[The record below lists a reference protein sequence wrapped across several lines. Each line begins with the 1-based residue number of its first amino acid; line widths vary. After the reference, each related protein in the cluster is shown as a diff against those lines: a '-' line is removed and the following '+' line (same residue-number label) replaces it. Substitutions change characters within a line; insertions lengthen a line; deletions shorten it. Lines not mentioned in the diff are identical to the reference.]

1 MTIHNLNELLI
12 PDADGKSQP
21 LDNFNT
27 QSATT
32 SVYFRDLEKYLINHI
47 KSADIVL
54 GAVAW
59 LTSYSVLDALAQDDK
74 EVVFVIQKEDFLR
87 PDIGAKNDFKET
99 LRKKYSNLKNSLTRY
114 DFEGTI
120 LPNMSYAGDPSID
133 SVTCIGNVNNAKAA
147 AFPRM
152 HNKFIIFSKKD
163 VDYNVPEEPESGS
176 RIKISPYAVWTGSF
190 NITKNAGMS
199 FENALYITDMAI
211 VNAYYQEFAQITAL
225 SESLNWFKDWVEPQ
239 WRIGT

>member
-1 MTIHNLNELLI
+1 MIKNLNKLLI
-12 PDADGKSQP
+12 PDADRESQP
-21 LDNFNT
+21 LENFNT
-27 QSATT
+27 KSDTT
-32 SVYFRDLEKYLINHI
+32 SVYFRDLEKHLVEHI

-59 LTSYSVLDALAQDDK
+59 LTSYTVLDALAQDDK
-74 EVVFVIQKEDFLR
+74 DVVFVIQKEDFLR

-99 LRKKYSNLKNSLTRY
+99 LRRKYSSLKNSLTRY

-120 LPNMSYAGDPSID
+120 LPNMSFAGDPSID
-133 SVTCIGNVNNAKAA
+133 PITCVGNMNNAKLA

-152 HNKFIIFSKKD
+152 HNKFIIFAKNEIN
-163 VDYNVPEEPESGS
+163 YNLPEELEDGS
-176 RIKISPYAVWTGSF
+176 RLKINPYAVWTGSF

-199 FENALYITDMAI
+199 FENALYITDQSI

>member
-1 MTIHNLNELLI
+1 MEIKNLNELLI
-12 PDADGKSQP
+12 PDADRKSQP

-27 QSATT
+27 QSGTT
-32 SVYFRDLEKYLINHI
+32 SVYFRNLEKHLIAHI

-59 LTSYSVLDALAQDDK
+59 LTSYPVLDALAQDDK
-74 EVVFVIQKEDFLR
+74 DVVFVIQKEDFLR
-87 PDIGAKNDFKET
+87 PDIDATNNFKET
-99 LRKKYSNLKNSLTRY
+99 LRKKYSSLKNSLTRY
-114 DFEGTI
+114 NFEGTI
-120 LPNMSYAGDPSID
+120 LPNMSFASDPSIAP
-133 SVTCIGNVNNAKAA
+133 VACVGNMNNAKVA

-152 HNKFIIFSKKD
+152 HNKFIIFAKKGIN
-163 VDYNVPEEPESGS
+163 YNIPKDPENGP
-176 RIKISPYAVWTGSF
+176 ILTIIPYAVWTGSF

-199 FENALYITDMAI
+199 FENALYITDKTI
-211 VNAYYQEFAQITAL
+211 VDAYYQEFAQITAL

>member
-1 MTIHNLNELLI
+1 MMIKNLNKLLI
-12 PDADGKSQP
+12 PDADRESQP
-21 LDNFNT
+21 LENFNT
-27 QSATT
+27 KSDTT
-32 SVYFRDLEKYLINHI
+32 SVYFRDLEKHLVEHI

-59 LTSYSVLDALAQDDK
+59 LTSYTVLDALAQDDK
-74 EVVFVIQKEDFLR
+74 DVVFVIQKEDFLR

-99 LRKKYSNLKNSLTRY
+99 LRRKYSSLKNSLTRY

-120 LPNMSYAGDPSID
+120 LPNMSFAGDPSID
-133 SVTCIGNVNNAKAA
+133 PITCVGNMNNAKLA

-152 HNKFIIFSKKD
+152 HNKFIIFAKNEIN
-163 VDYNVPEEPESGS
+163 YNLPEELEDGS
-176 RIKISPYAVWTGSF
+176 RLKINPYAVWTGSF

-199 FENALYITDMAI
+199 FENALYITDQSI